1 MKDILKYKEFIG
13 SVHFSTDDN
22 VFFGKLVG
30 IDDLITFEGNT
41 VEELKSSFEE
51 AVDDYVEL
59 CSTIGKSPHK
69 SYKGTFN
76 IRIKPNLHRQAAY
89 KAIELGVSLNQFV
102 EQAINE
108 KLLSTS
114 HNNGEHPQPL

>member
-114 HNNGEHPQPL
+114 HNN

>member
-13 SVHFSTDDN
+13 TVHFSTDDN

-59 CSTIGKSPHK
+59 CSTNGRSPHK

-89 KAIELGVSLNQFV
+89 KSIELGVSLNQFV
-102 EQAINE
+102 EQAIND

-114 HNNGEHPQPL
+114 QDNGEHAGPR